1 MLYCVPL
8 CSCGNCDIRH
18 MVTWITPLVGEDKQ
32 MQGAILQGILCQQC
46 CHQDIF
52 CRSVN
57 LIRWPDIG
65 QANMDQTE
73 FAHFEQRSIIWEE
86 VRQVGK
92 AANGQVCEMDPV
104 SVSVSQTAPQV
115 HNELRIAPGVT
126 RLHQPVQCDITM
138 YCNTYYVWQYYNVL
152 PKLAHLLKQRHS
164 SKICK
169 TKSYKIKMKMFCSSS
184 FVNNETSSGGW
195 QGKCD
200 L

>member
-32 MQGAILQGILCQQC
+32 MQGGILQGILCQQC

-57 LIRWPDIG
+57 LIWWPDNG
-65 QANMDQTE
+65 QVNMDQTE
-73 FAHFEQRSIIWEE
+73 FAHFEQRSIICETGWQSCKWASLWNGS
-86 VRQVGK
+86 RQFQRQSNSSTS
-92 AANGQVCEMDPV
+92 AQWATDCSRCCPPAPTSPV
-104 SVSVSQTAPQV
+104 WYYNV
-115 HNELRIAPGVT
+115 L
-126 RLHQPVQCDITM
+126 QCILSM
-138 YCNTYYVWQYYNVL
+138 AIYYNVL

-169 TKSYKIKMKMFCSSS
+169 TKSYTK
-184 FVNNETSSGGW
+184 NENVLLFFLCKQWNFNLGGW

-200 L
+200 V